1 MKVKIQ
7 IKTALPWEK
16 IEAVEHTF
24 KTWKEVCNFAY
35 RLAIQ
40 TDREIRVE
48 DEGGKGNYF
57 NPINALDF
65 LN

>member
-7 IKTALPWEK
+7 IKTALLWEET
-16 IEAVEHTF
+16 EAVEHTF

-40 TDREIRVE
+40 MDREIRVE
-48 DEGGKGNYF
+48 EGGKGNYF